1 MTIAPTQATAS
12 FIPLNAPDKP
22 LPPAR
27 LQAAAPENAAPG
39 SPGTRIPSPRAD
51 ADGELAGQ
59 VASALRQVKGDGHD
73 DAIMVENIPPN
84 STFGQWWSQLGRAME
99 SPQVRDW
106 MRENGIN
113 PNSVMIDPNTG
124 KITYQRRPS
133 AAAQPN
139 GPDDKGWAQVGAQ
152 VRDAARVIGDGNP
165 IPFKPPLSQNS
176 NSAPLWLVS
185 QFYKEQEHILPD
197 HAHERADELARD
209 KAFTGVS
216 GPRFADLHETRGE
229 DEVERQKALVGN
241 TQTLNTVG
249 RELNYLL
256 ERIRSGSI
264 GSGDVLDYL
273 QKNKVELHPDS
284 AYRQVGSTDSGS
296 TISLKEFLEING
308 WDVPTTPEEVENL
321 TNYLLRPELQTP
333 LHGNYGGALEWQ
345 PPLAPEAANQLRSDL
360 RRGKIGDVDLNGAR
374 NVVEYLMQ
382 GKSFTPSELADP
394 QRVLDSLIR
403 SPKGKALGE
412 ALQAKFDA
420 QSIKGSATDWLL
432 AAMSVDKD
440 NSFRATDPRSRHHIA
455 GFAVTGN
462 STWGKPA
469 SGIVSRLA
477 EHLVST
483 GKASSPEAA
492 ALQAHLLLST
502 RAPEFL
508 VKDIPDQVTP
518 GSHSW
523 VSFVTAVERIEA
535 QSPGSTAGMSY
546 GQVMLHAE
554 VAPVSAQERYVEY
567 AAQQEALKDWGS
579 ANGMPY
585 PVTEGQ
591 MNDVRDAF
599 DAQITELSAAS
610 QTQSM
615 PMPLRKEMALEQ
627 LRKALPGMDTA
638 TLEDK
643 SITLEPAHSDFPG
656 PYSILDLYMKDAL
669 HHRPGVEEPPA
680 VGVLGIGPPPP
691 ADNHWVTSSST
702 LNLSEVLEKTKD
714 LPSMPNVFQD
724 AFGEYADGIEK
735 SVATQVKWMVS
746 RLPEEDRKN
755 LEYGEITV
763 VREVD
768 VDKDN
773 FGKET
778 RKRVPDDNCL
788 LVKTRRNNQVH
799 IYEINLRTA
808 KITERTDLGDFTAG
822 KQPSNHTHYHK
833 DLEEV
838 IPSGEYAPG
847 LTDEKIQAANPKS
860 FGSARTSYIA
870 DAMVKDVDIRSFKK
884 EAEGLTTLDTEV
896 PFYKK
901 VNEFLLNLIPLRS
914 AIVNFQNGNIGE
926 GVGDLALDIFGFAV
940 GLGAAARGA
949 KAVAAGASAF
959 SKFAQG
965 AKIVGRAALGSFNP
979 LSGAD
984 DLARSA
990 LKLGRTTLTAGRN
1003 GVNHL
1008 RGALRSVDLTSLA
1021 KKPGIAEGTYK
1032 AANATEEAKVFAKF
1046 DDATGN
1052 WHALNVKTRKPFGEP
1067 LENFKA
1073 DAVPVE
1079 ALRDKL
1085 EKLHAKTG
1093 YTGTIC
1099 YEKTMFVGMADNA
1112 LPLKTREA
1120 VLGSV
1125 VRSGDSNYTQ
1135 RYKDLMGI
1143 TAENTCAVFR
1153 PADITESGVINFMS
1167 NRADGNIVHT
1177 AYIQKS
1183 SDGKLYI
1190 YNTNQ
1195 AGLDKAMFDATGTLD
1210 QSVGATV
1217 FSLDNDGLQ
1226 KFLDSGFTFSFTPN
1240 STLNAN
1246 VTRLAT

>member
-1 MTIAPTQATAS
+1 
-12 FIPLNAPDKP
+12 LNAPDKP
-22 LPPAR
+22 LPLAHMV
-27 LQAAAPENAAPG
+27 AAAPENFPAAP
-39 SPGTRIPSPRAD
+39 PETTTPNPRAD
-51 ADGELAGQ
+51 ADSELAGQ
-59 VASALRQVKGDGHD
+59 VASALRLVKGDAHD
-73 DAIMVENIPPN
+73 DEIMVENIPPN

-99 SPQVRDW
+99 SQQVGDW
-106 MRENGIN
+106 MRENGIIS
-113 PNSVMIDPNTG
+113 NSVMIEPKTG
-124 KITYQRRPS
+124 KITYQQRPS
-133 AAAQPN
+133 AAAKPN

-152 VRDAARVIGDGNP
+152 VRDAARVIGDGYP
-165 IPFKPPLSQNS
+165 IPFKPSLSQSS

-185 QFYKEQEHILPD
+185 QFYNEQEHILPYQ
-197 HAHERADELARD
+197 AHERADELARD
-209 KAFTGVS
+209 KAFTAVS
-216 GPRFADLHETRGE
+216 GPRFADQHGTRGE
-229 DEVERQKALVGN
+229 DELERQKALVGN

-256 ERIRSGSI
+256 ERIQSGTI
-264 GSGDVLDYL
+264 GSGEVLNYL
-273 QKNKVELHPDS
+273 QKNTVELHPDS
-284 AYRQVGSTDSGS
+284 AYRQVGSTDAGN
-296 TISLKEFLEING
+296 TVSLKEFLEING
-308 WDVPTTPEEVENL
+308 WDVPTTPEGVENL
-321 TNYLLRPELQTP
+321 RNYLLRPELQAP
-333 LHGNYGGALEWQ
+333 SHGNYAGALEWQ
-345 PPLAPEAANQLRSDL
+345 PPLAPEAANQMRSDL
-360 RRGKIGDVDLNGAR
+360 RRGKIGDVDLNGAK
-374 NVVEYLMQ
+374 NVLEYLMQ
-382 GKSFTPSELADP
+382 GKSFKPSELADP
-394 QRVLDSLIR
+394 QRVFDSLIR
-403 SPKGKALGE
+403 SPRGKALGE

-420 QSIKGSATDWLL
+420 QSIKGSAVDWLL

-440 NSFRATDPRSRHHIA
+440 NSFRVTDPRSRHHIA
-455 GFAVTGN
+455 DFALTGA

-469 SGIVSRLA
+469 STIVSQLV
-477 EHLVST
+477 EHLVDS
-483 GKASSPEAA
+483 GKASSPEKA

-508 VKDIPDQVTP
+508 VQDIPEQVTP

-535 QSPGSTAGMSY
+535 QSPGSSAGMSY

-567 AAQQEALKDWGS
+567 SAQQEALKGWGH
-579 ANGMPY
+579 ANGMPF
-585 PVTEGQ
+585 PLTDGQ
-591 MNDVRDAF
+591 MNNVRDAF
-599 DAQITELSAAS
+599 NAQLTELKAAS
-610 QTQSM
+610 EAQGT
-615 PMPLRKEMALEQ
+615 PMPLRKDMALEQ
-627 LRKALPGMDTA
+627 LRKVLPGMDTA

-643 SITLEPAHSDFPG
+643 SITLVPAHSDFPG
-656 PYSILDLYMKDAL
+656 PYSILDLYMENAL
-669 HHRPGVEEPPA
+669 HHRPGVENPSV
-680 VGVLGIGPPPP
+680 VGVRGIRPRRP

-702 LNLSEVLEKTKD
+702 LNLREVLEKTKD
-714 LPSMPNVFQD
+714 LPSMPSVFQD
-724 AFGEYADGIEK
+724 AFRKYADGIEK
-735 SVATQVKWMVS
+735 SVATQVKSMIS
-746 RLPEEDRKN
+746 RLPQEDREN

-763 VREVD
+763 VREVE
-768 VDKDN
+768 VVKDN
-773 FGKET
+773 FGRET
-778 RKRVPDDNCL
+778 RERVREDNCL
-788 LVKTRRNNQVH
+788 LVKTKRNNQVH
-799 IYEINLRTA
+799 TYEINLRA
-808 KITERTDLGDFTAG
+808 GKITERTDLGDFTAG

-870 DAMVKDVDIRSFKK
+870 DAMVKDVDIRSFRK
-884 EAEGLTTLDTEV
+884 EAEGVTTLDTEV

-901 VNEFLLNLIPLRS
+901 ANEFLLNLIPLRS
-914 AIVNFQNGNIGE
+914 TIVNFQNGKIGE
-926 GVGDLALDIFGFAV
+926 GIIDLTLDVFGFAV

-949 KAVAAGASAF
+949 KALAAGASAF
-959 SKFAQG
+959 GKFAQG

-984 DLARSA
+984 DLARGA

-1021 KKPGIAEGTYK
+1021 KKPGVAEGTYK
-1032 AANATEEAKVFAKF
+1032 AANATEEARVFAKF

-1052 WHALNVKTRKPFGEP
+1052 WHAMNVKTRQPFGKP

-1125 VRSGDSNYTQ
+1125 LRGGDSNYTQ

-1143 TAENTCAVFR
+1143 TPENTSAVFR

-1167 NRADGNIVHT
+1167 NKADGNMVHT

-1195 AGLDKAMFDATGTLD
+1195 TYLDRAMFDATGTLD
-1210 QSVGATV
+1210 QSAGATV

-1226 KFLDSGFTFSFTPN
+1226 KFLDTGFTFSFTPN

-1246 VTRLAT
+1246 VTRLAA